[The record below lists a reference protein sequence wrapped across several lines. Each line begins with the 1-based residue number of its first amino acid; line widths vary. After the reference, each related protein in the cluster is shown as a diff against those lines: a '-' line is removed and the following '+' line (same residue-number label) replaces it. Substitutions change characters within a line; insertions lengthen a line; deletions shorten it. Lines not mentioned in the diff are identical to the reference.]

1 MSQGSL
7 PGFDLAI
14 PTERLYLAVFPD
26 SAYAARFETF
36 AAKHLAARR
45 MKGRPVEASRLHL
58 TLFHLGDYTE
68 LPPGLITRAAEAL
81 AHLDAEPF
89 AIRFD
94 QIGSFGNEGGY
105 GDFVLTASHAN
116 ESLRALHQQ
125 LAVHLNGAALNQHTK
140 GSFTPHMTLAY
151 NKPAV
156 PFQAIEPVLWP
167 AHEVVLIHSLLGKTR
182 HIRVADKK
190 ISRRL

>member
-1 MSQGSL
+1 MLPQGSL

-14 PTERLYLAVFPD
+14 PTDRLYLAIFPD
-26 SAYAARFETF
+26 PVYAARFESF

-45 MKGRPVEASRLHL
+45 MEGRPVKASRLHV

-68 LPPGLITRAAEAL
+68 LPPGLADDATEAL
-81 AHLDAEPF
+81 SHLACEPF
-89 AIRFD
+89 TIRFD
-94 QIGSFGNEGGY
+94 QVGSFGHRQVQ
-105 GDFVLTASHAN
+105 GDFVLSGSVGNEALHALHKQLATH
-116 ESLRALHQQ
+116 LRAVAL
-125 LAVHLNGAALNQHTK
+125 GAHAK

-156 PFQAIEPVLWP
+156 PFQQIEPVVWP

-182 HIRVADKK
+182 HIRLADK
-190 ISRRL
+190 RLR

>member
-14 PTERLYLAVFPD
+14 PTDRLYLAVFPD
-26 SAYAARFETF
+26 VAYAARFETF

-45 MKGRPVEASRLHL
+45 MEGQPVEASRLHL
-58 TLFHLGDYTE
+58 TLFHLGDYTG
-68 LPPGLITRAAEAL
+68 LPPGLAAQAAEAL
-81 AHLDAEPF
+81 SRLEAEPF
-89 AIRFD
+89 TIQFD
-94 QIGSFGNEGGY
+94 QIGSFNNRGGY
-105 GDFVLTASHAN
+105 GDFVLAAN
-116 ESLRALHQQ
+116 HGNDALRALHRQ
-125 LAVHLNGAALNQHTK
+125 LAQHLNAAALNQHTK

-156 PFQAIEPVLWP
+156 PFQPIEPVIWP

-190 ISRRL
+190 IE